1 MGLTHRLSFLW
12 IPLLAADWWGSGSN
26 IILVHGYEVHSKP
39 TLSPW
44 RKWLLDMF
52 STNGGTDIYDLL
64 RERNYD
70 CPNFPDI
77 NLPHLERY

>member
-1 MGLTHRLSFLW
+1 MGLPHGRWFVH
-12 IPLLAADWWGSGSN
+12 LLLIVSSLGEWT
-26 IILVHGYEVHSKP
+26 HGYEVHSKP

-52 STNGGTDIYDLL
+52 STNGGPDIYDLL

-77 NLPHLERY
+77 ELPHLER

>member
-1 MGLTHRLSFLW
+1 MGAPTLWRLMS
-12 IPLLAADWWGSGSN
+12 LLLLLRAVSKVTTA
-26 IILVHGYEVHSKP
+26 YEVHSTP

-52 STNGGTDIYDLL
+52 SSNGGPDIYDLL

-77 NLPHLERY
+77 DLPHLER